1 MDTVG
6 ILYAY
11 HRDKGYSI
19 YNGLY
24 IQLYMEYP
32 YNSPNNLSP
41 YKLMLYTT
49 HKHGRNGDG
58 GWYCFINN
66 CMIWKNLLNRGTQQ
80 IWCILAYVLIGGL
93 IVLRHISSQAAKGNL
108 DFTPKELVS
117 MNAPAIKNKQIHNYG
132 GFWPLSQKN
141 RMFPL

>member
-1 MDTVG
+1 MDILGNIWGYHMDTVG

-32 YNSPNNLSP
+32 YNIPNNLSP

-58 GWYCFINN
+58 G
-66 CMIWKNLLNRGTQQ
+66 
-80 IWCILAYVLIGGL
+80 
-93 IVLRHISSQAAKGNL
+93 
-108 DFTPKELVS
+108 
-117 MNAPAIKNKQIHNYG
+117 
-132 GFWPLSQKN
+132 
-141 RMFPL
+141 

>member
-1 MDTVG
+1 MVMFHSCVKLPEGKWTKPTNPTKKNQVLQEYYMDMLGSFQGYDRDILGNIWGYHMDTVG

-32 YNSPNNLSP
+32 YNIPNNLSP
-41 YKLMLYTT
+41 YNKLMLYTT

-58 GWYCFINN
+58 G
-66 CMIWKNLLNRGTQQ
+66 
-80 IWCILAYVLIGGL
+80 
-93 IVLRHISSQAAKGNL
+93 
-108 DFTPKELVS
+108 
-117 MNAPAIKNKQIHNYG
+117 
-132 GFWPLSQKN
+132 
-141 RMFPL
+141 